1 MLNRLV
7 GVLALSVVIGL
18 VVAVVAGAAAGTGAF
33 AAAGVI
39 GAIIVVL
46 WRNHRDR
53 QELERALVPV
63 PIRRVVRDDVPV
75 RERR

>member
-7 GVLALSVVIGL
+7 GVLALAPVLGIA
-18 VVAVVAGAAAGTGAF
+18 VALVAGAPAGIAAF

-46 WRNHRDR
+46 RRNHRDR
-53 QELERALVPV
+53 KELERTLVPV
-63 PIRRVVRDDVPV
+63 PIRRVVRDGPV
-75 RERR
+75 GR

>member
-7 GVLALSVVIGL
+7 GVLALGIVIGL
-18 VVAVVAGAAAGTGAF
+18 VVALAAGASAGIGAF

-46 WRNHRDR
+46 WRNQRDR
-53 QELERALVPV
+53 KELERALVPV
-63 PIRRVVRDDVPV
+63 PVSM
-75 RERR
+75 REPR

>member
-18 VVAVVAGAAAGTGAF
+18 VVALVAGALAGTGAF
-33 AAAGVI
+33 AATGVI

-53 QELERALVPV
+53 KDLERALVPV
-63 PIRRVVRDDVPV
+63 PIRRVVRDDVPA

>member
-1 MLNRLV
+1 MLNRLA

-18 VVAVVAGAAAGTGAF
+18 VAALAAGAAAGTGAF

-39 GAIIVVL
+39 GAIVVVL
-46 WRNHRDR
+46 WRNHHDR
-53 QELERALVPV
+53 KELERALIPV

>member
-1 MLNRLV
+1 MLNRLM

-53 QELERALVPV
+53 KELERALVPV
-63 PIRRVVRDDVPV
+63 PIRRVVRDDVPA
-75 RERR
+75 RQRR

>member
-1 MLNRLV
+1 MLNRLL

-18 VVAVVAGAAAGTGAF
+18 VVALVAGASAGIGAS

-39 GAIIVVL
+39 GAVCVVL

-53 QELERALVPV
+53 EELERVLAPV
-63 PIRRVVRDDVPV
+63 RIRRVVRDDVSM
-75 RERR
+75 REPR

>member
-1 MLNRLV
+1 MLNRLM

-53 QELERALVPV
+53 KELERALVPV
-63 PIRRVVRDDVPV
+63 PIRRVVRDDVPAG
-75 RERR
+75 ERR